1 VKIDKFNIGKINGK
15 GKPIPLLAWT
25 NPSGSTSLRHMKM
38 LRLSALR
45 TGGL

>member
-1 VKIDKFNIGKINGK
+1 MKIDKFNIGKINVK

-25 NPSGSTSLRHMKM
+25 NPSGSTISRNMKI